1 MNYQEFVRN
10 RAMFKFRTN
19 KKIRFRVFRKLQGML
34 AMNEALSRALERL
47 WYNASEMGK
56 YPNRPAALALREWLQ
71 RDRAGDSLSDAMAG
85 WVPSAELYMIRAGEE
100 SGTVA
105 KSLRS
110 IQMMGESAKEMKT
123 AITQAV
129 TYPTFM
135 IILLSGVLWM
145 FGVNLIQNM
154 RKNAPPAVVE
164 SIGPMASLSDFI
176 MQWGL
181 GILLSIVMMAIII
194 VVTLPHWRGKTRAKF
209 DRFPPWS
216 WFRIW
221 QGTGFMLGLS
231 ALMGAQVPLRRA
243 LEILESQGN
252 PWMKERISAAI
263 EAVLQGKNLGEALR
277 MNQYGF
283 PDPQVALDLEILSER
298 GDISSVLEEVTQ
310 EWIRE
315 QIDELKIQSMLVR
328 NIGLAVV
335 GATIAFAM
343 LTILHITVVLTD
355 SSSGGSNKF

>member
-1 MNYQEFVRN
+1 MSMQEWTL
-10 RAMFKFRTN
+10 AHAKWKFRTS
-19 KKIRFRVFRKLQGML
+19 KKTRYRVFRKLQGML

-100 SGTVA
+100 SGSVA
-105 KSLRS
+105 KSFRS
-110 IQMMGESAKEMKT
+110 IQLMGESAKEMKT
-123 AITQAV
+123 AITQAIA
-129 TYPTFM
+129 YPSFM
-135 IILLSGVLWM
+135 LVLLSGVLWM

-164 SIGPMASLSDFI
+164 SIGPMASISDFI
-176 MQWGL
+176 MQWGI
-181 GILLSIVMMAIII
+181 GILLTIVLTAVIIT
-194 VVTLPHWRGKTRAKF
+194 VTLPHWRGEIRAKF

-231 ALMGAQVPLRRA
+231 ALMSAQVPMRRA
-243 LEILESQGN
+243 LEILNSQGN
-252 PWMKERISAAI
+252 PWIKERVEATI
-263 EAVLQGKNLGEALR
+263 EGVLQGKNLGEALR
-277 MNQYGF
+277 MTNYGF
-283 PDPQVALDLEILSER
+283 PDPQVALDMEILSER
-298 GDISSVLEEVTQ
+298 GDIGAILEEVTQ

-315 QIDELKIQSMLVR
+315 QIDVLKIQSALVR

-343 LTILHITVVLTD
+343 MTILHITVVLTE
-355 SSSGGSNKF
+355 SSNGGGKF

>member
-1 MNYQEFVRN
+1 MNFQEFSRS
-10 RAMFKFRTN
+10 RAQWKFRTN
-19 KKIRFRVFRKLQGML
+19 RKIRFRVFRKLQGML

-56 YPNRPAALALREWLQ
+56 YPNRPAALALKEWLQ
-71 RDRAGDSLSDAMAG
+71 KDRAGESLSDAMAG

-110 IQMMGESAKEMKT
+110 IQMMGESAKEMKS
-123 AITQAV
+123 AIMQAV
-129 TYPTFM
+129 AYPSFM
-135 IILLSGVLWM
+135 IILISGVLWM

-154 RKNAPPAVVE
+154 RKNAPPAVME
-164 SIGPMASLSDFI
+164 SMGPMATVSDFI
-176 MQWGL
+176 MAYGIS
-181 GILLSIVMMAIII
+181 ILLGLVMMAILI
-194 VVTLPHWRGKTRAKF
+194 VFTLPHWRGQWRAKF
-209 DRFPPWS
+209 DKFPPWS

-252 PWMKERISAAI
+252 PWLKERVSATI

-277 MNQYGF
+277 MNNYGF
-283 PDPQVALDLEILSER
+283 PDPQVALDMEILSER
-298 GDISSVLEEVTQ
+298 GDIGMILEEVTQ

-315 QIDELKIQSMLVR
+315 QIDELKVQAVVVR
-328 NIGLAVV
+328 NMGLAIV

-343 LTILHITVVLTD
+343 LSILHITVILTD
-355 SSSGGSNKF
+355 STKGGGKF

>member
-1 MNYQEFVRN
+1 MNFQDFSRSH
-10 RAMFKFRTN
+10 AQWKFRTN
-19 KKIRFRVFRKLQGML
+19 RKMRFRVFRKLQGML

-56 YPNRPAALALREWLQ
+56 YPNRPAALALKEWLQ
-71 RDRAGDSLSDAMAG
+71 KDRAGESLSDAMAG

-110 IQMMGESAKEMKT
+110 IQLMGESAKEMKS
-123 AITQAV
+123 AIMQAV
-129 TYPTFM
+129 AYPTFM
-135 IILLSGVLWM
+135 IILISGVLWM

-154 RKNAPPAVVE
+154 RKNAPPAVME
-164 SIGPMASLSDFI
+164 SMGAMASISDFI
-176 MQWGL
+176 MAYGIS
-181 GILLSIVMMAIII
+181 ILLSLLMLAILIVF
-194 VVTLPHWRGKTRAKF
+194 TLPHWRGQWRAKF
-209 DRFPPWS
+209 DRFPPWA

-252 PWMKERISAAI
+252 PWLKERVSATI

-277 MNQYGF
+277 MNNYGF
-283 PDPQVALDLEILSER
+283 PDPQVALDMEILSER
-298 GDISSVLEEVTQ
+298 GDIGMILEEVTQ

-315 QIDELKIQSMLVR
+315 QIDELKVQAVVVR
-328 NIGLAVV
+328 NMGLAIV

-343 LTILHITVVLTD
+343 LSILHITVILTD
-355 SSSGGSNKF
+355 STKGGGKF

>member
-1 MNYQEFVRN
+1 MNMQEYTRS
-10 RAMFKFRTN
+10 RAMWKFRTN
-19 KKIRFRVFRKLQGML
+19 RKIRFRVFRKLQGML
-34 AMNEALSRALERL
+34 SMNEALSRALERL

-56 YPNRPAALALREWLQ
+56 YPNRPAALALKEWLQ
-71 RDRAGDSLSDAMAG
+71 KDRAGESLSDAMAG

-110 IQMMGESAKEMKT
+110 IQLMGESAKEMKG
-123 AITQAV
+123 AIVQAV
-129 TYPTFM
+129 AYPAFM
-135 IILLSGVLWM
+135 IVLLSGVLWM

-154 RKNAPPAVVE
+154 RQNAPPAVLE
-164 SIGPMASLSDFI
+164 SIGVMADLSDFI
-176 MQWGL
+176 MQWGIA
-181 GILLSIVMMAIII
+181 ILLCILVLAIITVI
-194 VVTLPHWRGKTRAKF
+194 TLPHWRGQTRAKF
-209 DRFPPWS
+209 DRYPPWS

-252 PWMKERISAAI
+252 PWLKERLGATI

-277 MNQYGF
+277 MNNYGF

-298 GDISSVLEEVTQ
+298 GDIGSILEEVTQ

-315 QIDELKIQSMLVR
+315 QIDELKIQAVLVR

-335 GATIAFAM
+335 GATIAFSM
-343 LTILHITVVLTD
+343 LTILHITVVLTE
-355 SSSGGSNKF
+355 SSNSGNKF